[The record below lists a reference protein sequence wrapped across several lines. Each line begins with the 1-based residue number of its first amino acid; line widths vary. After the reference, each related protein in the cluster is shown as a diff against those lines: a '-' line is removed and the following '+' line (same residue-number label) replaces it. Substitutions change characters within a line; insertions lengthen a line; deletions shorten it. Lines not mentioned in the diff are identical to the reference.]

1 MMKPIP
7 IREIGT
13 RRLPVSVDRVT
24 CWLLGPVMLDRCREC
39 VHLLR
44 LEGASAGDTATFSV
58 VCSDDHAKPGVE
70 FAW

>member
-7 IREIGT
+7 MREVGT
-13 RRLPVSVDRVT
+13 WRQPVSFDRVT
-24 CWLLGPVMLDRCREC
+24 CWLLGPVVLDRCRGC

-44 LEGASAGDTATFSV
+44 LEGASAGDTATLSV
-58 VCSDDHAKPGVE
+58 VCSDHDPKPGIE